1 MRLLG
6 SERQGDG
13 RLVALQFRCVR
24 RQNSYVIAARM
35 RDPRTKPVGTVA
47 ARSRHGMPF
56 RQQVLVA
63 TPNADEAGALSAWL
77 DAEAFEPLSKP
88 TSRSA
93 SDAVASQPFDLAVVD
108 AGFVLDGSVRAFG

>member
-1 MRLLG
+1 
-6 SERQGDG
+6 
-13 RLVALQFRCVR
+13 
-24 RQNSYVIAARM
+24 
-35 RDPRTKPVGTVA
+35 
-47 ARSRHGMPF
+47 MPF

-63 TPNADEAGALSAWL
+63 TPNADEAEALSAWL

-108 AGFVLDGSVRAFG
+108 ASFVLDGSVRAFAKRR